1 LNAIEA
7 AKLTKVF
14 GKEIVAVKEASF
26 TVEEGEIFGLLG
38 PNGAG
43 KTTIIRMIITL
54 TKPTSGSITV
64 FGLDALHKASDVR
77 KLVGYVPQL
86 ISVDGQLTAYENLL
100 IFAKLFY
107 VERSIRKKRIE
118 DALEYMGLAD
128 RANDLV
134 MHFSGGM
141 MRRLEIAQ
149 ALVNRPKILFLDEPS
164 IGLDPTSKKQGW
176 EYIKNLNS
184 EFGVTVFIT
193 THDMLEADELCD
205 RIAIMN
211 KGEIAALG
219 SPTELK
225 SKISGDLVTLTL
237 SGPATNVLLPREFGS
252 IVNNDQENI
261 KIQTDHAETALPRLI
276 EFFSKSGLKI
286 ESISISRPTLDDVF
300 TKYTKSS
307 LADQGEGMYREAR
320 MTRRSFARHSG

>member
-1 LNAIEA
+1 
-7 AKLTKVF
+7 
-14 GKEIVAVKEASF
+14 
-26 TVEEGEIFGLLG
+26 
-38 PNGAG
+38 
-43 KTTIIRMIITL
+43 M
-54 TKPTSGSITV
+54 

-176 EYIKNLNS
+176 EYIKSLNID
-184 EFGVTVFIT
+184 FGVTVFIT
-193 THDMLEADELCD
+193 THDMIEADELCD
-205 RIAIMN
+205 RIAVMN
-211 KGEIAALG
+211 KGSIAALG
-219 SPTELK
+219 SPAELK
-225 SKISGDLVTLTL
+225 STISGDLVTLTL
-237 SGPATNVLLPREFGS
+237 SAPATNVLLPREFGS
-252 IVNNDQENI
+252 IVSNDQDII
-261 KIQTDHAETALPRLI
+261 KIQTDHAESALPKLMD
-276 EFFSKSGLKI
+276 FFSKSGLRI

-300 TKYTKSS
+300 TKYTKST
-307 LADQGEGMYREAR
+307 LTENQGEGMFREAR